1 MKSPLKFR
9 TLLLRSSR
17 LLSDEFNELLLPFQL
32 NYSLWLVVYF
42 IEERP
47 EITSIDLAKLLN
59 VSKPSIAKRVN
70 TLMQLNIITY
80 LKSDDKRLKK
90 LILTEHGH
98 TIYSACSSQIDEY
111 EALFLNDIDPIQL
124 QQASQLLMQVML
136 KLENKNGVQSGDQT

>member
-1 MKSPLKFR
+1 MNSPLKFR

>member
-1 MKSPLKFR
+1 MNSPLKFR

-17 LLSDEFNELLLPFQL
+17 LFSDEFNELLLPFQL